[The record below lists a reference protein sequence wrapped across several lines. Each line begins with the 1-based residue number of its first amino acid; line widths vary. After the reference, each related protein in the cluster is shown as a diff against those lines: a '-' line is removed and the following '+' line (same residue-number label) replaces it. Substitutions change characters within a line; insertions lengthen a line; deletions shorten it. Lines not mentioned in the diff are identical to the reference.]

1 MTDGD
6 VIKLARRLDAL
17 MWKARKILDVIRECA
32 HPNADALTDA
42 LEAEC
47 EVLAW
52 PTHVIS
58 SHLEHPDRFEL
69 GDFGIRRKK
78 KED

>member
-6 VIKLARRLDAL
+6 AIKLARRFDAL
-17 MWKARKILDVIRECA
+17 MWKARKIIEAIADSD
-32 HPNADALTDA
+32 HPNA
-42 LEAEC
+42 EAMSEDLDSQC
-47 EVLAW
+47 AIYAW

-58 SHLEHPDRFEL
+58 HHLEHPDRFEC